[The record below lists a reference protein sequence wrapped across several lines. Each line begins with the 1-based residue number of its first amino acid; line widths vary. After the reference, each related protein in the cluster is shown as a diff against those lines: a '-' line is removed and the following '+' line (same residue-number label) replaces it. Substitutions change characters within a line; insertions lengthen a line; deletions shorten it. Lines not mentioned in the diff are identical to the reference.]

1 MFSPSRRQ
9 RRPLAPGR
17 EKPLI
22 QRTTMSKHPVE
33 RPADS
38 AGELYYPTPVTPEEA
53 FQAIG
58 RLRKDA
64 RDEIDRLIRFLDKT
78 DDYVS
83 RELEDSIDDNA
94 CDDDELDGPETAE
107 DELSEPDEPSL
118 GSLDGRTDQELWA
131 RGNSR
136 DLEDEHD
143 GAEPEDEGGCGAK
156 EDDEPSLGWPERLRQ
171 DYASNGSQSGD
182 DRELQNH
189 GTVVPAENRSK
200 LPGTIDVEDRGYG
213 GHKIIRGLSEH
224 QTTLMVESIDRDG
237 TISIGQI
244 RGVQ

>member
-1 MFSPSRRQ
+1 
-9 RRPLAPGR
+9 
-17 EKPLI
+17 
-22 QRTTMSKHPVE
+22 MSKHVP
-33 RPADS
+33 PP
-38 AGELYYPTPVTPEEA
+38 AGEPLEAFYLPTDISPEEV

-78 DDYVS
+78 DDYVC

-118 GSLDGRTDQELWA
+118 GSLDGRADQELWA

-143 GAEPEDEGGCGAK
+143 GAEPENEGGCGAK
-156 EDDEPSLGWPERLRQ
+156 EDDEPSLGRPELLDQ
-171 DYASNGSQSGD
+171 TAHPGSQSGD
-182 DRELQNH
+182 DRELQDH
-189 GTVVPAENRSK
+189 ATMVPAENRTK
-200 LPGTIDVEDRGYG
+200 LVGTIDVEDRGYG
-213 GHKIIRGLSEH
+213 GRKIIRGLSER

-244 RGVQ
+244 NTRGLL